1 MLHILYIFAYSAFS
15 PRYFYCSYS
24 MFVITKKK
32 RKRRQRITF
41 LSTIILMLI
50 YFFSFGP
57 CQCQSSLTNTHIHF
71 QLSLTTR
78 RQAGPYG
85 TLLFLFFL
93 PELSYGFLFSL
104 FIYILSCSF
113 FLPHSLVF
121 FFFFAVCL
129 DHSGRRRRIN
139 LREHSTINK

>member
-1 MLHILYIFAYSAFS
+1 MLHILYIFAYSVFFPLDIS
-15 PRYFYCSYS
+15 IVRIRCLSS
-24 MFVITKKK
+24 LKK

-57 CQCQSSLTNTHIHF
+57 CQCQSSLTNTHTFPTIINNEKT
-71 QLSLTTR
+71 SRTVWYS
-78 RQAGPYG
+78 PIS
-85 TLLFLFFL
+85 LFLTRTIIWVSFF
-93 PELSYGFLFSL
+93 S
-104 FIYILSCSF
+104 IYIHSQLF
-113 FLPHSLVF
+113 FFFAPFSRF